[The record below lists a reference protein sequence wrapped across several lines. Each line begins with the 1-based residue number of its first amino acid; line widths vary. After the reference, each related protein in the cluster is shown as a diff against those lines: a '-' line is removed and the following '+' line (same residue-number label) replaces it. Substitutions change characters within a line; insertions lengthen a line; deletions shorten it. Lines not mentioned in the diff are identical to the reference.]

1 MLMDFSDGFWTD
13 SVCSPWLF
21 KEDSHSAAYSTPI
34 HPSILRMRL
43 GLAADFD
50 TSGA

>member
-1 MLMDFSDGFWTD
+1 MDFSDGFWTD

-34 HPSILRMRL
+34 LRMRL